1 MDMRSIMDLIPQA
14 DPEEFESALVEEPR
28 GRQSLLEDAVLDETN
43 EILRRDNRSP
53 QPDPGQKVVS
63 FVLDAKVC
71 RWTDFR
77 RVLWGMEGSHPS
89 MRFQVL
95 NRRSKNPT
103 FFILGL
109 PDDVDA
115 AIQALQTEYD
125 ARREEYMARHAPPAG
140 EPQAEATPAPELAVA
155 TVIGS

>member
-1 MDMRSIMDLIPQA
+1 MDMRSLMDLIPQA
-14 DPEEFESALVEEPR
+14 DPSEFEIDQAEEPR
-28 GRQSLLEDAVLDETN
+28 GRQSLLEDEEVLDETN

-71 RWTDFR
+71 RWADFR
-77 RVLWGMEGSHPS
+77 RVLKGMEGSHPS

-125 ARREEYMARHAPPAG
+125 ARRKEWMERHAKP
-140 EPQAEATPAPELAVA
+140 EAQPEAAPAPELAVS
-155 TVIGS
+155 TVIDR

>member
-1 MDMRSIMDLIPQA
+1 MDMRSLMDLIPQA
-14 DPEEFESALVEEPR
+14 DPSEFEIAQDEESR
-28 GRQSLLEDAVLDETN
+28 GRQSLLEDEVLDETN
-43 EILRRDNRSP
+43 EILRRDNASP

-71 RWTDFR
+71 RWADFR
-77 RVLWGMEGSHPS
+77 RVLKGMEGSHPS

-125 ARREEYMARHAPPAG
+125 TKRKEYMERNAPPAG
-140 EPQAEATPAPELAVA
+140 EPPVEVAPAPELAVS
-155 TVIGS
+155 TVIGG